1 MSVKKLTKYLIDGTT
16 DKETIVQLIFN
27 IAYVKRILN
36 DEGDKELE
44 DYAER
49 LKTESDHTKLRADI
63 ERSIDKCDFI
73 IQKRYKDAAL
83 LRIPL
88 GKIKLYSMSILGMDV
103 ATLYVADEKSDFKV
117 NAMNYEGDDKIFKV
131 QKSKLQALLR
141 RVK

>member
-1 MSVKKLTKYLIDGTT
+1 MSVKKLTKYLVDGTT

-49 LKTESDHTKLRADI
+49 LKTESDHAKLRADI

-141 RVK
+141 KVK